1 MVSHWFSASQWQLPN
16 ESDYLKLQA
25 LFARVAEEKH
35 QRCELEWPHHQLV
48 SNTVNLTG
56 NMPACWRSTNL
67 CGVIFLYRLL
77 FRIRMSG
84 CISLYSI
91 IRQTPL

>member
-35 QRCELEWPHHQLV
+35 QR
-48 SNTVNLTG
+48 VNWKSPTTS
-56 NMPACWRSTNL
+56 CWR
-67 CGVIFLYRLL
+67 
-77 FRIRMSG
+77 RI
-84 CISLYSI
+84 LH
-91 IRQTPL
+91 

>member
-35 QRCELEWPHHQLV
+35 RRGELESSTTSWWIRIPH
-48 SNTVNLTG
+48 
-56 NMPACWRSTNL
+56 
-67 CGVIFLYRLL
+67 
-77 FRIRMSG
+77 
-84 CISLYSI
+84 
-91 IRQTPL
+91 